1 MDEMRLTTSQ
11 LLALTGQQPR
21 TLSTW
26 LSRRWLIP
34 YEQGG
39 GKGRQNSFDL
49 FASTWA
55 VMLNEIFRI
64 WPHADTPVTMFVGT
78 TPEGENLWTPC
89 RLPNGTNVPSCKL
102 ADGERIITYL
112 RDAYLSKDL
121 HPVCVS
127 LATGYQ
133 GHVNQLP
140 SRNRFGWI
148 HLGLAE
154 RIRKLIENWA
164 SVREPFYF
172 VPPMDV
178 PERAGNAPLLFI
190 RSVSVFNFD
199 HLLSHVEYLG
209 TRSL

>member
-78 TPEGENLWTPC
+78 TPEGKTCGPRVGFQMELTSLRANWPTAKELSPTFVMRISRRIFTPYVLVW
-89 RLPNGTNVPSCKL
+89 RPATKGTLISFPPEIVL
-102 ADGERIITYL
+102 AG
-112 RDAYLSKDL
+112 
-121 HPVCVS
+121 
-127 LATGYQ
+127 
-133 GHVNQLP
+133 
-140 SRNRFGWI
+140 
-148 HLGLAE
+148 
-154 RIRKLIENWA
+154 
-164 SVREPFYF
+164 
-172 VPPMDV
+172 
-178 PERAGNAPLLFI
+178 FI
-190 RSVSVFNFD
+190 WDSPSVSEN
-199 HLLSHVEYLG
+199 SSRTG
-209 TRSL
+209 PA